1 MSQTIITK
9 FCTRCKQ
16 IKPVAEFNK
25 STTARDGLQN
35 WCKECQRVYNHSPQR
50 KAIIKN
56 RVHKVITSKRCP
68 KCGHTLPASSFYRCR
83 SKLYG
88 IHDWCKECQR
98 KISRE
103 HMRRV
108 RQTEEGKNH
117 CNELSHKYRHTQKG
131 LEMSRRAY
139 RMNREKKIASAFV
152 RQKVKQGH
160 LPHPSTM
167 LCSVCENRQAEHYHH
182 PKGYD
187 RENRLNVIPVCHI
200 CHSNLHSSYGSAPER
215 S

>member
-35 WCKECQRVYNHSPQR
+35 
-50 KAIIKN
+50 
-56 RVHKVITSKRCP
+56 
-68 KCGHTLPASSFYRCR
+68 
-83 SKLYG
+83 
-88 IHDWCKECQR
+88 WCKECQR